1 MTQGDEPGA
10 RTKSTKW
17 GGTQIDHADEDPEIH
32 REFEAALAKAGITCA
47 MGDVH
52 PFCTQR
58 SNG

>member
-1 MTQGDEPGA
+1 MTQGSGGDGT
-10 RTKSTKW
+10 TKSTKW

-32 REFEAALAKAGITCA
+32 REFEAELAKAGITCV